1 MAVYK
6 RNDVGLWGWGDTNN
20 NGNNNSISGSSA
32 ATGAETIEVSAL
44 GQVTFTL
51 GTSGS
56 SFTK

>member
-1 MAVYK
+1 MILIIMAIIIALV
-6 RNDVGLWGWGDTNN
+6 VAV
-20 NGNNNSISGSSA
+20 A